1 MAQLLGTS
9 INGTLNVTGAANFTG
24 KVTHKLND
32 SGFVI
37 GNDTYSAA
45 LLMGSGVNRGLWDY
59 TLNKW
64 IVYADAT
71 NVYLKGNA
79 DTATIADVANR
90 IGSSSIGST
99 SKPIYINGGT
109 PTALSA
115 TVGSSY
121 IPVYLNAGTI
131 TAAQNLHCTT
141 TYGGT
146 FTPKTGVNV
155 STDSAYYYSYYSP
168 ATKIGILRMYVK
180 YTPTS
185 NVAVR
190 NLVELGTLG
199 SPNADGVTV
208 GSVYRAV
215 TGVGAVGTCYIND
228 GGTVGMRLNVAL
240 TANTTYAVYLN
251 LCYVSD

>member
-1 MAQLLGTS
+1 
-9 INGTLNVTGAANFTG
+9 
-24 KVTHKLND
+24 
-32 SGFVI
+32 
-37 GNDTYSAA
+37 
-45 LLMGSGVNRGLWDY
+45 MGSAGVNRGLWDY

-79 DTATIADVANR
+79 DTATTANVANK
-90 IGSSSIGST
+90 IGTSSIGST

-115 TVGSSY
+115 TVGSSFV
-121 IPVYLNAGTI
+121 PVYLNAGTI
-131 TAAQNLHCTT
+131 TAAKDLHCAT

-168 ATKIGILRMYVK
+168 ATKIGMLRMYVK

-185 NVAVR
+185 NVAAR
-190 NLVELGTLG
+190 NLIELGTLS
-199 SPNADGVTV
+199 SPNPNGVTV

-215 TGVGAVGTCYIND
+215 NGVGAVGTCYIND
-228 GGTVGMRLNVAL
+228 AGLVGMRINTAF
-240 TANTTYAVYLN
+240 TANTTYPVYLN
-251 LCYVSD
+251 LCFVSD